1 MNRRIVTAPSST
13 GPSCATPTHI
23 IRTVNISVKNGTI
36 VRNFIKSWIF
46 ISSKTWGNYYY
57 LQPWAS
63 HFSVWAIL
71 PLHRLYS
78 CRGVPLHSCERRMG
92 NKKQSQYVRFFSFFF
107 LPLLCGE
114 RKGAY
119 TQSEISQCERWSA
132 PWLARFRHALTSMR
146 ESRCD
151 VTKSNEFLNFAVY
164 FDFLHLYSSKVGNT
178 CNEADFLFL

>member
-107 LPLLCGE
+107 CPFSVEKERARTHTARSANARDDLPPDWPVSD
-114 RKGAY
+114 
-119 TQSEISQCERWSA
+119 TRWRQWGNPA
-132 PWLARFRHALTSMR
+132 VTSLKA
-146 ESRCD
+146 
-151 VTKSNEFLNFAVY
+151 TNF
-164 FDFLHLYSSKVGNT
+164 
-178 CNEADFLFL
+178 